1 MRILKKLSPIKTI
14 TVRVTRK
21 SEGTLTETTGNISIT
36 APKVLSNKYIAKY
49 TLKLIK
55 FNTTRKIWNIA
66 SGLYDQLPFCFVSYL
81 ANEQSQ
87 NQATIDIVEN
97 IESDDKS
104 TIQIYIHGRKE
115 KQWTLTMNR

>member
-36 APKVLSNKYIAKY
+36 APKIISNKYIAKY

-55 FNTTRKIWNIA
+55 FNTDKKIWNIA
-66 SGLYDQLPFCFVSYL
+66 SGLYDQLPFCFISYL
-81 ANEQSQ
+81 TKEQNQ

-97 IESDDKS
+97 VESEEGS

-115 KQWTLTMNR
+115 KQWTLTLNH